1 MNEALE
7 DEYLKDI
14 YILSDLRSDRF
25 KDMRWEV
32 NHGVSGC
39 RVTDIVVVISHLKE
53 LNITFYNSIFY
64 KYNYL

>member
-7 DEYLKDI
+7 DEDCKDR
-14 YILSDLRSDRF
+14 YILLDLRNYRF

-39 RVTDIVVVISHLKE
+39 RVTDIVFEGICLSSKWD
-53 LNITFYNSIFY
+53 SM
-64 KYNYL
+64 

>member
-7 DEYLKDI
+7 DEDFKDM

-39 RVTDIVVVISHLKE
+39 RVT
-53 LNITFYNSIFY
+53 NIDFEGACLSSKWDSMEFNTTGE
-64 KYNYL
+64 

>member
-7 DEYLKDI
+7 DEDLKDI

-25 KDMRWEV
+25 KDMMREV

-39 RVTDIVVVISHLKE
+39 RVTDIVFEGACL
-53 LNITFYNSIFY
+53 SIRWDSMEC
-64 KYNYL
+64 NTTGE

>member
-7 DEYLKDI
+7 DEDFKER

-32 NHGVSGC
+32 NHRVSVY
-39 RVTDIVVVISHLKE
+39 RVTEIVFE
-53 LNITFYNSIFY
+53 GA
-64 KYNYL
+64 YLSNKWDSM

>member
-7 DEYLKDI
+7 DEDLKDM

-25 KDMRWEV
+25 KDMRWEL

-39 RVTDIVVVISHLKE
+39 RVIDMVFE
-53 LNITFYNSIFY
+53 GA
-64 KYNYL
+64 YLSVYIYYTHIHIYIYI

>member
-7 DEYLKDI
+7 DEDYMDR
-14 YILSDLRSDRF
+14 YILSDLLSIRF

-39 RVTDIVVVISHLKE
+39 RVTDMVL
-53 LNITFYNSIFY
+53 
-64 KYNYL
+64 